1 MSIQIVYGTSGTGKS
16 TYIFNQINE
25 QIKQKSPYK
34 IKVITPEQFSYTAE
48 QKLLETSSSQSM
60 ISAEVITF
68 ARMAYR
74 ILGEVGKKTR
84 INLSGSGKAMLIDH
98 ILLTENNKFSFLGKS
113 DENVEM
119 ISRQLTELKKH
130 QVQLDTLK
138 EVTKNTQDKYLQKK
152 LEDIT
157 NLYDLYN
164 TSIQNQYIDEN
175 DGLTL
180 LAEELEESNEF
191 KNCDIYIDEFAGF
204 TLQEYEILRKLMRIS
219 RKITITICADNLQ
232 ENTNA
237 DIDTFYS
244 NKQTVKRILEIA
256 NQEQIEVEKPIFLNT
271 PYRFKTEELQ
281 HLAEN
286 MASPFYK
293 KYDKQNENLSI
304 FLASNPYSEIENVA
318 IQITKLAKKGYK
330 YEEMAVITKN
340 IDTYSSLCKA
350 IFEQYNIPVFIDEKK
365 DLGSNILVRYVLS
378 LLEIFAK
385 NWSYESVFGYIKTG
399 LLDLDTQ
406 EIAVLENYCLKWGIK
421 GSKWYAKKWN
431 FYNETEEQQKQIIYA
446 RDKVVEPLLK
456 FKKQL
461 AGLKTVKEIT
471 TGLYEFLV
479 QNNIYEKLEQKIEE
493 LKQNNELE
501 IAKQYELSIKILTD
515 LFDEI
520 VLVLGNKNITFD
532 RYAKIL
538 KMGFNQSDLGTIPAT
553 ADQVIVGD
561 VDRSRSHKVKAVFI
575 IGLNDGS
582 FPSIQKDEGFLDDK
596 DRNILKEQ
604 GIELAKGTIEQIYD
618 DNFNIYKAFTT
629 AEEKLYLSYASSDAE
644 GKSLRASILINKIKR
659 IFPNIKEQSD
669 VIERKSEVLLS
680 KTTFDELLV
689 NLRNFTQGEEIEPIW
704 FDVYNYYQANY
715 KIKLESAIKAL
726 QYKNEPE
733 KLKQNKLE
741 KLYGNTLKT
750 SVSRLEQ
757 YQACAFSYYL
767 KYGLKLKEKDSF
779 NVEAVDTGNLMHEV
793 IDSFF
798 ERLDELNISVKN
810 IEEEQIK
817 QITEDIVEEKL
828 ALKKYDIFNSIPK
841 YRILA
846 QRLKKVI
853 TKSMKYIVDSL
864 KYSDF
869 EVLGHELEF
878 KQGGQYEPIIYELKD
893 GKKVE
898 ITGKIDRLD
907 IAKTADGNYIR
918 IIDYK
923 SSIKNINLNEVY
935 AGLQL
940 QLLTYLD
947 AACENEEVTPA
958 GALYFNLI
966 DPVLN
971 ANPNMTDEEITEELR
986 KQFKMQ
992 GLILADSNIVR
1003 KMDTNL
1009 VSGSSN
1015 IVPAYIGKDGEVSD
1029 KQNTLN
1035 RKQFENLQNYMEKII
1050 KQISEEI
1057 LNGNIGIKPY
1067 YRTRDKKTPCEYCS
1081 YKAICQFNQTTKNNY
1096 NYIPNVNKEKVLEK
1110 ICQE

>member
-180 LAEELEESNEF
+180 LAEELEKSNEF

-219 RKITITICADNLQ
+219 HEITITICADNLQ

-256 NQEQIEVEKPIFLNT
+256 NQEQIEVKKPIFLNT

-421 GSKWYAKKWN
+421 GSKWHAKEWN

-715 KIKLESAIKAL
+715 KAKLESAIKAL

-992 GLILADSNIVR
+992 GLILADS
-1003 KMDTNL
+1003 K
-1009 VSGSSN
+1009 
-1015 IVPAYIGKDGEVSD
+1015 
-1029 KQNTLN
+1029 
-1035 RKQFENLQNYMEKII
+1035 
-1050 KQISEEI
+1050 
-1057 LNGNIGIKPY
+1057 NGHKFSIW
-1067 YRTRDKKTPCEYCS
+1067 
-1081 YKAICQFNQTTKNNY
+1081 
-1096 NYIPNVNKEKVLEK
+1096 
-1110 ICQE
+1110 

>member
-48 QKLLETSSSQSM
+48 HKLLETSSSQSM

-98 ILLTENNKFSFLGKS
+98 ILLTENNKFSFLGKL

-164 TSIQNQYIDEN
+164 NSIQNQYIDEN

-421 GSKWYAKKWN
+421 GSKWYAKEWN

-750 SVSRLEQ
+750 SVSKLEQ

-1057 LNGNIGIKPY
+1057 LNGNIVIEPY

>member
-48 QKLLETSSSQSM
+48 HKLLETSSSQSM

-130 QVQLDTLK
+130 QVQLDILK

-219 RKITITICADNLQ
+219 HKITITICADNLQ

-256 NQEQIEVEKPIFLNT
+256 NQEQIEVEKTIFLNT

-286 MASPFYK
+286 MTSPFYK

-421 GSKWYAKKWN
+421 GSKWYAKEWN

-456 FKKQL
+456 LKKQL

-582 FPSIQKDEGFLDDK
+582 FPSIQKMK
-596 DRNILKEQ
+596 D
-604 GIELAKGTIEQIYD
+604 
-618 DNFNIYKAFTT
+618 F
-629 AEEKLYLSYASSDAE
+629 
-644 GKSLRASILINKIKR
+644 
-659 IFPNIKEQSD
+659 
-669 VIERKSEVLLS
+669 
-680 KTTFDELLV
+680 
-689 NLRNFTQGEEIEPIW
+689 
-704 FDVYNYYQANY
+704 
-715 KIKLESAIKAL
+715 
-726 QYKNEPE
+726 
-733 KLKQNKLE
+733 
-741 KLYGNTLKT
+741 
-750 SVSRLEQ
+750 
-757 YQACAFSYYL
+757 
-767 KYGLKLKEKDSF
+767 
-779 NVEAVDTGNLMHEV
+779 
-793 IDSFF
+793 
-798 ERLDELNISVKN
+798 
-810 IEEEQIK
+810 
-817 QITEDIVEEKL
+817 
-828 ALKKYDIFNSIPK
+828 
-841 YRILA
+841 
-846 QRLKKVI
+846 
-853 TKSMKYIVDSL
+853 
-864 KYSDF
+864 
-869 EVLGHELEF
+869 
-878 KQGGQYEPIIYELKD
+878 
-893 GKKVE
+893 
-898 ITGKIDRLD
+898 
-907 IAKTADGNYIR
+907 
-918 IIDYK
+918 
-923 SSIKNINLNEVY
+923 
-935 AGLQL
+935 
-940 QLLTYLD
+940 
-947 AACENEEVTPA
+947 
-958 GALYFNLI
+958 
-966 DPVLN
+966 
-971 ANPNMTDEEITEELR
+971 
-986 KQFKMQ
+986 
-992 GLILADSNIVR
+992 
-1003 KMDTNL
+1003 
-1009 VSGSSN
+1009 
-1015 IVPAYIGKDGEVSD
+1015 
-1029 KQNTLN
+1029 
-1035 RKQFENLQNYMEKII
+1035 
-1050 KQISEEI
+1050 
-1057 LNGNIGIKPY
+1057 
-1067 YRTRDKKTPCEYCS
+1067 
-1081 YKAICQFNQTTKNNY
+1081 
-1096 NYIPNVNKEKVLEK
+1096 
-1110 ICQE
+1110 

>member
-130 QVQLDTLK
+130 QVQLDILK

-219 RKITITICADNLQ
+219 HKITITICADNLQ

-256 NQEQIEVEKPIFLNT
+256 NQEQIEVEKTIFLNT

-293 KYDKQNENLSI
+293 KYNKPNENLSI

-421 GSKWYAKKWN
+421 GSKWYAKEWN
-431 FYNETEEQQKQIIYA
+431 FYTETEEQQKQIIYA

-669 VIERKSEVLLS
+669 VIERKSEILH
-680 KTTFDELLV
+680 
-689 NLRNFTQGEEIEPIW
+689 NRIG
-704 FDVYNYYQANY
+704 
-715 KIKLESAIKAL
+715 
-726 QYKNEPE
+726 
-733 KLKQNKLE
+733 NKLLFR
-741 KLYGNTLKT
+741 KDKID
-750 SVSRLEQ
+750 SW
-757 YQACAFSYYL
+757 
-767 KYGLKLKEKDSF
+767 LKE
-779 NVEAVDTGNLMHEV
+779 N
-793 IDSFF
+793 
-798 ERLDELNISVKN
+798 
-810 IEEEQIK
+810 Q
-817 QITEDIVEEKL
+817 
-828 ALKKYDIFNSIPK
+828 
-841 YRILA
+841 
-846 QRLKKVI
+846 
-853 TKSMKYIVDSL
+853 
-864 KYSDF
+864 
-869 EVLGHELEF
+869 
-878 KQGGQYEPIIYELKD
+878 
-893 GKKVE
+893 
-898 ITGKIDRLD
+898 
-907 IAKTADGNYIR
+907 
-918 IIDYK
+918 
-923 SSIKNINLNEVY
+923 NE
-935 AGLQL
+935 
-940 QLLTYLD
+940 
-947 AACENEEVTPA
+947 CENE
-958 GALYFNLI
+958 
-966 DPVLN
+966 
-971 ANPNMTDEEITEELR
+971 R
-986 KQFKMQ
+986 
-992 GLILADSNIVR
+992 R
-1003 KMDTNL
+1003 
-1009 VSGSSN
+1009 
-1015 IVPAYIGKDGEVSD
+1015 
-1029 KQNTLN
+1029 
-1035 RKQFENLQNYMEKII
+1035 NY
-1050 KQISEEI
+1050 
-1057 LNGNIGIKPY
+1057 
-1067 YRTRDKKTPCEYCS
+1067 
-1081 YKAICQFNQTTKNNY
+1081 
-1096 NYIPNVNKEKVLEK
+1096 
-1110 ICQE
+1110 

>member
-164 TSIQNQYIDEN
+164 NSIQNQYIDEN

-219 RKITITICADNLQ
+219 HEITITICADNLQ

-421 GSKWYAKKWN
+421 GSKWYAKEWN

-520 VLVLGNKNITFD
+520 VLVLGSKNITFD

-618 DNFNIYKAFTT
+618 DNFNI
-629 AEEKLYLSYASSDAE
+629 S
-644 GKSLRASILINKIKR
+644 
-659 IFPNIKEQSD
+659 
-669 VIERKSEVLLS
+669 
-680 KTTFDELLV
+680 
-689 NLRNFTQGEEIEPIW
+689 
-704 FDVYNYYQANY
+704 
-715 KIKLESAIKAL
+715 
-726 QYKNEPE
+726 
-733 KLKQNKLE
+733 
-741 KLYGNTLKT
+741 
-750 SVSRLEQ
+750 
-757 YQACAFSYYL
+757 
-767 KYGLKLKEKDSF
+767 
-779 NVEAVDTGNLMHEV
+779 
-793 IDSFF
+793 
-798 ERLDELNISVKN
+798 
-810 IEEEQIK
+810 
-817 QITEDIVEEKL
+817 
-828 ALKKYDIFNSIPK
+828 
-841 YRILA
+841 
-846 QRLKKVI
+846 
-853 TKSMKYIVDSL
+853 
-864 KYSDF
+864 
-869 EVLGHELEF
+869 
-878 KQGGQYEPIIYELKD
+878 
-893 GKKVE
+893 
-898 ITGKIDRLD
+898 
-907 IAKTADGNYIR
+907 
-918 IIDYK
+918 
-923 SSIKNINLNEVY
+923 
-935 AGLQL
+935 
-940 QLLTYLD
+940 
-947 AACENEEVTPA
+947 
-958 GALYFNLI
+958 
-966 DPVLN
+966 
-971 ANPNMTDEEITEELR
+971 
-986 KQFKMQ
+986 
-992 GLILADSNIVR
+992 
-1003 KMDTNL
+1003 
-1009 VSGSSN
+1009 
-1015 IVPAYIGKDGEVSD
+1015 
-1029 KQNTLN
+1029 
-1035 RKQFENLQNYMEKII
+1035 
-1050 KQISEEI
+1050 
-1057 LNGNIGIKPY
+1057 
-1067 YRTRDKKTPCEYCS
+1067 
-1081 YKAICQFNQTTKNNY
+1081 
-1096 NYIPNVNKEKVLEK
+1096 
-1110 ICQE
+1110 

>member
-48 QKLLETSSSQSM
+48 HKLLETSSSQSM

-130 QVQLDTLK
+130 QVQLDILK

-219 RKITITICADNLQ
+219 HKITITICADNLQ

-256 NQEQIEVEKPIFLNT
+256 NQEQIEVEKTIFLNT

-286 MASPFYK
+286 MTSPFYK

-421 GSKWYAKKWN
+421 GSKWYAKEWN

-575 IGLNDGS
+575 IGLMMEA
-582 FPSIQKDEGFLDDK
+582 FQVYKKMKDF
-596 DRNILKEQ
+596 
-604 GIELAKGTIEQIYD
+604 
-618 DNFNIYKAFTT
+618 
-629 AEEKLYLSYASSDAE
+629 
-644 GKSLRASILINKIKR
+644 
-659 IFPNIKEQSD
+659 
-669 VIERKSEVLLS
+669 
-680 KTTFDELLV
+680 
-689 NLRNFTQGEEIEPIW
+689 
-704 FDVYNYYQANY
+704 
-715 KIKLESAIKAL
+715 
-726 QYKNEPE
+726 
-733 KLKQNKLE
+733 
-741 KLYGNTLKT
+741 
-750 SVSRLEQ
+750 
-757 YQACAFSYYL
+757 
-767 KYGLKLKEKDSF
+767 
-779 NVEAVDTGNLMHEV
+779 
-793 IDSFF
+793 
-798 ERLDELNISVKN
+798 
-810 IEEEQIK
+810 
-817 QITEDIVEEKL
+817 
-828 ALKKYDIFNSIPK
+828 
-841 YRILA
+841 
-846 QRLKKVI
+846 
-853 TKSMKYIVDSL
+853 
-864 KYSDF
+864 
-869 EVLGHELEF
+869 
-878 KQGGQYEPIIYELKD
+878 
-893 GKKVE
+893 
-898 ITGKIDRLD
+898 
-907 IAKTADGNYIR
+907 
-918 IIDYK
+918 
-923 SSIKNINLNEVY
+923 
-935 AGLQL
+935 
-940 QLLTYLD
+940 
-947 AACENEEVTPA
+947 
-958 GALYFNLI
+958 
-966 DPVLN
+966 
-971 ANPNMTDEEITEELR
+971 
-986 KQFKMQ
+986 
-992 GLILADSNIVR
+992 
-1003 KMDTNL
+1003 
-1009 VSGSSN
+1009 
-1015 IVPAYIGKDGEVSD
+1015 
-1029 KQNTLN
+1029 
-1035 RKQFENLQNYMEKII
+1035 
-1050 KQISEEI
+1050 
-1057 LNGNIGIKPY
+1057 
-1067 YRTRDKKTPCEYCS
+1067 
-1081 YKAICQFNQTTKNNY
+1081 
-1096 NYIPNVNKEKVLEK
+1096 
-1110 ICQE
+1110 

>member
-48 QKLLETSSSQSM
+48 HKLLETSSSQSM

-130 QVQLDTLK
+130 QVQLDILK

-219 RKITITICADNLQ
+219 HKITITICADNLQ

-256 NQEQIEVEKPIFLNT
+256 NQEQIEVEKTIFLNT

-286 MASPFYK
+286 MTSPFYK

-421 GSKWYAKKWN
+421 GSKWYAKEWN
-431 FYNETEEQQKQIIYA
+431 FYTETEEQQKQIIYA

-715 KIKLESAIKAL
+715 KAKLESAIKAL

-798 ERLDELNISVKN
+798 ERLDELNISVK
-810 IEEEQIK
+810 
-817 QITEDIVEEKL
+817 
-828 ALKKYDIFNSIPK
+828 KY
-841 YRILA
+841 
-846 QRLKKVI
+846 
-853 TKSMKYIVDSL
+853 
-864 KYSDF
+864 
-869 EVLGHELEF
+869 
-878 KQGGQYEPIIYELKD
+878 
-893 GKKVE
+893 
-898 ITGKIDRLD
+898 
-907 IAKTADGNYIR
+907 
-918 IIDYK
+918 
-923 SSIKNINLNEVY
+923 
-935 AGLQL
+935 
-940 QLLTYLD
+940 
-947 AACENEEVTPA
+947 
-958 GALYFNLI
+958 
-966 DPVLN
+966 
-971 ANPNMTDEEITEELR
+971 
-986 KQFKMQ
+986 
-992 GLILADSNIVR
+992 
-1003 KMDTNL
+1003 
-1009 VSGSSN
+1009 
-1015 IVPAYIGKDGEVSD
+1015 
-1029 KQNTLN
+1029 
-1035 RKQFENLQNYMEKII
+1035 
-1050 KQISEEI
+1050 
-1057 LNGNIGIKPY
+1057 
-1067 YRTRDKKTPCEYCS
+1067 
-1081 YKAICQFNQTTKNNY
+1081 
-1096 NYIPNVNKEKVLEK
+1096 
-1110 ICQE
+1110 